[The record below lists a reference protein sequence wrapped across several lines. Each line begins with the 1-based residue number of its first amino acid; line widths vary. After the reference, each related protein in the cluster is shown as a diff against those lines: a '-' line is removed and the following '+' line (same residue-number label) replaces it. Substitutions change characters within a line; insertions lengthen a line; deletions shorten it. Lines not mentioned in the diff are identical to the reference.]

1 LRRFEFLLVFAAV
14 FAVAWPAVFGVR
26 TRRGIVFGA
35 LFVAFLIHWRVE
47 GLRWQMISLYVTA
60 LALAIGDVIVV
71 ERKVDWTS
79 RIARGVFGVAGV
91 VLAMVPA
98 LVLPVPQLPV
108 PSGPEAIGTV
118 TLELVDHER
127 QEIYGDDPGGPR
139 RLPIQVWYPA
149 EAGEPDTTTPWAENW
164 DLVAPAMAELA
175 GYPSFFLD
183 QMRYTTSH
191 AGTGLQVAPGTF
203 PVVLYSHGWTGFRGI
218 AVNQIETL
226 VSHGYIVIAPDHT
239 YGASV
244 TRLADGEVIPYFPP
258 ALPDEEDP
266 EVSDEA
272 YDEASRTLLDVYAG
286 DLISILNVLELGD
299 QGAFGALAS
308 SADLT
313 RIGIYGHTA
322 GGGAAVQVCL
332 QDERCDAVLGLDP
345 WVEPMPDEL
354 VSLEATRPAL
364 YMRSDEWRDTE
375 NDAVLRGL
383 SERSANV
390 TYWIGVEGTNQNDFV
405 VAPLLSPVA
414 SEAGVTGPIPA
425 GRILPII
432 DRYLL
437 GFFDVFLL
445 ETGSAALDTASF
457 EEVTVEII
465 RR

>member
-1 LRRFEFLLVFAAV
+1 MRRFEFLLVFAAL

-35 LFVAFLIHWRVE
+35 LFVAFLIHWRAE
-47 GLRWQMISLYVTA
+47 GLRWQMIPLYVTA

-79 RIARGVFGVAGV
+79 RIARGIFGVAGV
-91 VLAMVPA
+91 ILAMVPA
-98 LVLPVPQLPV
+98 LILPVPQLPV

-118 TLELVDHER
+118 TVELVDNER
-127 QEIYGDDPGGPR
+127 QEIYGGNPGGPR

-149 EAGEPDTTTPWAENW
+149 EAEETATPTPWAEDW
-164 DLVAPAMAELA
+164 ELVAPAMADLA
-175 GYPSFFLD
+175 GFPSFFLD
-183 QMRYTTSH
+183 QTRYTTSH
-191 AGTGLQVAPGTF
+191 AGAGLQVSPGTF
-203 PVVLYSHGWTGFRGI
+203 PVVVYSHGWTGFRGI

-244 TRLADGEVIPYFPP
+244 TRLADGEVVPYFPA
-258 ALPDEEDP
+258 ALPEEDDVEA
-266 EVSDEA
+266 EVYA
-272 YDEASRTLLDVYAG
+272 EASRTLLDVYAA
-286 DLISILNVLELGD
+286 DLVSILNALEMGE
-299 QGAFGALAS
+299 QGPFGALAS

-313 RIGIYGHTA
+313 RIGLFGHTA

-345 WVEPMPDEL
+345 WVEPMSDETIA
-354 VSLEATRPAL
+354 LEATRPAL
-364 YMRSDEWRDTE
+364 FMRSDEWRDTE
-375 NDAVLRGL
+375 NDAVLRGI
-383 SERSANV
+383 SERSAGV
-390 TYWIGVEGTNQNDFV
+390 TYWIGVDGTNENDFLV
-405 VAPLLSPVA
+405 VPLLSPIT
-414 SEAGVTGPIPA
+414 SEVGVTGPIAA

>member
-1 LRRFEFLLVFAAV
+1 MRRFEFLLVFAAL

-35 LFVAFLIHWRVE
+35 LFVAFLIHWRAE
-47 GLRWQMISLYVTA
+47 GLRWQMIPLYVTA

-79 RIARGVFGVAGV
+79 RIARGIFGVAGV
-91 VLAMVPA
+91 ILAMVPA
-98 LVLPVPQLPV
+98 LILPVPQLPV

-118 TLELVDHER
+118 TVELVDNER

-149 EAGEPDTTTPWAENW
+149 EAGETAAPTPWAEDW
-164 DLVAPAMAELA
+164 ELVAPAMAELA
-175 GYPSFFLD
+175 GFPSFFLD
-183 QMRYTTSH
+183 QTRYTTSH
-191 AGTGLQVAPGTF
+191 AGADLQVSPGTF
-203 PVVLYSHGWTGFRGI
+203 PVVVYSHGWTDFRGI

-244 TRLADGEVIPYFPP
+244 TRLADGEVVPYFPA
-258 ALPDEEDP
+258 ALPNEDDVEA
-266 EVSDEA
+266 EVYA
-272 YDEASRTLLDVYAG
+272 EASRTLLDVYAA
-286 DLISILNVLELGD
+286 DLISILNALEVGE
-299 QGAFGALAS
+299 QGPFGALAS

-313 RIGIYGHTA
+313 RIGLYGHTA

-345 WVEPMPDEL
+345 WVEPMSDETIA
-354 VSLEATRPAL
+354 LEATRPAL
-364 YMRSDEWRDTE
+364 FMRSDEWRDTE
-375 NDAVLRGL
+375 NDAVLRGI
-383 SERSANV
+383 SERSAGV
-390 TYWIGVEGTNQNDFV
+390 TYWIGVEGTNENDFLV
-405 VAPLLSPVA
+405 VPLLSPIT
-414 SEAGVTGPIPA
+414 SEVGVTGSIAA